1 MNTAFYSGKKALLIG
16 GGGTIGTY
24 VADELLR
31 NGAYVDNICLEDH
44 VSDNER
50 LTYFKEEVTTDFLRD
65 FLSDRHYDA
74 VVNFIHYTVPEDFI
88 AHHMLIAPKTGQEV
102 FLSSIRAVG
111 DALHPISEESPLILD
126 LIDDGRFV
134 GCPEVDVKRFL
145 ETDNYALSK
154 ARCERYLRFVSKY
167 RNWTIVRPMISS
179 SERRLDLIQYTFH
192 DVVDYAR
199 DGRIMYLPSLCKNNV
214 AGLEWAGNTGKLL
227 ANLLFKDECLGE
239 TYLLSTG
246 HHMTWEYVANVYSE
260 LLGLKTEWLPT
271 AEYIK
276 KTCKGGSPLF
286 YDRGYDRFSDNSKVL
301 RATGLTASDFT
312 PFEEGIKRELEKLG
326 AI

>member
-1 MNTAFYSGKKALLIG
+1 M
-16 GGGTIGTY
+16 
-24 VADELLR
+24 
-31 NGAYVDNICLEDH
+31 
-44 VSDNER
+44 
-50 LTYFKEEVTTDFLRD
+50 TDFAKKV
-65 FLSDRHYDA
+65 YAA
-74 VVNFIHYTVPEDFI
+74 VRLIPRGKVSTYGAI
-88 AHHMLIAPKTGQEV
+88 ALYLGIPKGG
-102 FLSSIRAVG
+102 RAVG
-111 DALHPISEESPLILD
+111 NALHPISEDSPLILD

-134 GCPEVDVKRFL
+134 GCPEVDVQKFL

-154 ARCERYLRFVSKY
+154 ARCERYLRFVSKF

-179 SERRLDLIQYTFH
+179 SERRLDLIQYTFR
-192 DVVDYAR
+192 DVVDYAK
-199 DGRIMYLPSLCKNNV
+199 DGRVMYLPDLCKNNV

-246 HHMTWEYVANVYSE
+246 HRMTWEYVADVYSK

-276 KTCKGGSPLF
+276 KTGRGSSPLF

-312 PFEEGIKRELEKLG
+312 PFEEGIRRELKKLG